1 MASIGNETYIPT
13 LASMC
18 IKVIANK
25 IDKIEPIL
33 LQALSEYEWESI
45 VRFKCETISKSKS
58 NASKRKMNGN
68 HGRLPAI
75 NDKVVKEIEERN
87 PHLRSSKVV
96 DELIWQDCVEY
107 HFARDGNSRPTILYL
122 PWPKLVETYEK
133 LGITMVNLLKKPC
146 TSKADDSLNRTRK
159 LEKCITRLSMAPM
172 CVPLLKASR
181 IGKNVTEFVKLS
193 RKIFPKGKNLED
205 CEIPDHFPSLCSGRW
220 PLHPNVIALHSDR
233 HGATQKSSEL
243 SSSLAAL
250 EKLLLGWKSMAKKAG
265 MIMKNSS
272 EKQRPQD
279 LSNCCTG
286 QDSVTSEKQHTQDIA
301 DAQKC
306 NEWRELHV
314 LLLKRKQIMIAS
326 NSARYKKNLDNEC
339 SNKLTTA
346 KTSTKKK
353 TGWDKGQNMPSR
365 VGGSKLKDMRQG
377 LKDANRVMKS
387 MGTRGVTKETSAFGA
402 AVAGVKINKN
412 KKPQW
417 DGQTR
422 GLKRGSGLIFGNGVS
437 KRDIAMTGGRKLK
450 LPRSHKNS

>member
-1 MASIGNETYIPT
+1 MASTKNKTYIPT
-13 LASMC
+13 LSSMC
-18 IKVIANK
+18 VKVIGTK
-25 IDKIEPIL
+25 IDKIDPIL
-33 LQALSEYEWESI
+33 LQALSEYEWESV

-58 NASKRKMNGN
+58 NASKRKMSGN
-68 HGRLPAI
+68 YGKLPAI
-75 NDKVVKEIEERN
+75 NEKVVKEIEEKN

-133 LGITMVNLLKKPC
+133 LGIAMLDLLKKPC
-146 TSKADDSLNRTRK
+146 TSKAEDSLNRTRK
-159 LEKCITRLSMAPM
+159 LEKCITRLYIAPM
-172 CVPLLKASR
+172 CVPLLAQSR
-181 IGKNVTEFVKLS
+181 IGKNVADFVKQS

-205 CEIPDHFPSLCSGRW
+205 CEVPDHFPSLCSERW
-220 PLHPNVIALHSDR
+220 PLQPNVIALHSDR
-233 HGATQKSSEL
+233 HSATQKSSEL

-250 EKLLLGWKSMAKKAG
+250 EKLLLGWKGMAKKAG
-265 MIMKNSS
+265 IKMKNSS
-272 EKQRPQD
+272 ENQRPQD
-279 LSNCCTG
+279 LSNSCTG
-286 QDSVTSEKQHTQDIA
+286 QDSVTSGKQHKQDIA

-314 LLLKRKQIMIAS
+314 LLLKRKQIMTAS
-326 NSARYKKNLDNEC
+326 NSARYKKILDNEC

-353 TGWDKGQNMPSR
+353 TGWDRGQIPPR
-365 VGGSKLKDMRQG
+365 VSGSKLKDMRQG

-387 MGTRGVTKETSAFGA
+387 MGTRGLTKETSAFGA
-402 AVAGVKINKN
+402 AVASVKINKN

-450 LPRSHKNS
+450 LPRSSKNS